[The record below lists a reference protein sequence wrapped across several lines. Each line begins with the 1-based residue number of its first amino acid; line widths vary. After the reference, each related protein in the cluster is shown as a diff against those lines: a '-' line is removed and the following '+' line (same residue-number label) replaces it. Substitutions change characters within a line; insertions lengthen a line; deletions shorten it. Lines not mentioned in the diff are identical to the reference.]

1 MGATVT
7 IEPRCGV
14 CVHSFVTVSAPR
26 IVVLMYCG
34 REAGHVAALAKRV
47 QSWWTCEHF
56 EREPGA
62 EGDEGRA

>member
-7 IEPRCGV
+7 IEPACGV
-14 CVHSFVTVSAPR
+14 CVHSFGDARPPSFS
-26 IVVLMYCG
+26 VVLRCG
-34 REAGHVAALAKRV
+34 RGNGNVPALSPMVRA
-47 QSWWTCEHF
+47 WWKCEHF